1 MIILHTADHATCNAV
16 TNHNLFCFLQ
26 GTRLEMCTVW
36 STLTIRTWYS
46 LLNVGHYGTV
56 TPHHRHE
63 LGHSFADVI
72 QGHYCAETCSG
83 NDVSCCAAVCSKSGT
98 PVMQVA
104 YPRRKTTTD
113 RQTDMVAPT
122 GCMFAHARARRTHK
136 NGSSEVLCL
145 VLYRVLTLCTL
156 RHFC

>member
-1 MIILHTADHATCNAV
+1 M
-16 TNHNLFCFLQ
+16 
-26 GTRLEMCTVW
+26 
-36 STLTIRTWYS
+36 

-56 TPHHRHE
+56 TPHHCHE

-72 QGHYCAETCSG
+72 QGHYCAETG

-113 RQTDMVAPT
+113 RQTWSRLQGVCSHTLEPEEHVRMDQVMS
-122 GCMFAHARARRTHK
+122 C
-136 NGSSEVLCL
+136 
-145 VLYRVLTLCTL
+145 VLYCTMY
-156 RHFC
+156 